1 MARPGVTTN
10 AFGYNGLDARV
21 SKTDSSG
28 TYGFKRNGAG
38 VTDPV
43 LSDGAATYTPGIS
56 ERRGGNSKF
65 LHSGMKNADA
75 QSGASANVDSSR
87 TYDAFG
93 NLTGSSGTWSG
104 PFGYAGGF
112 GYQEDPDHG
121 LRLLGHRYYD
131 SSTGRFISKDPIG
144 DGRNWTAY
152 CAGNPVAGADPN
164 GLDPFLMPE
173 DENEL
178 LRRGWKQD
186 TTHGDKLSRRYIA
199 PNGRQ
204 MLEYSDKKPNA
215 TGWKGKNH
223 GALYERNPRPDRV
236 RWDKVTRGV
245 PNGGHLVPGE
255 SVVDIRGDHGPSPNG
270 MQSSDEDNR
279 RPPRLP
285 GLPLI
290 GALILSLALMPGNAA
305 ASSCTGMIHAPG
317 YCASCRSY
325 SFYGRGAF
333 RGSRQRMSIRS

>member
-1 MARPGVTTN
+1 M
-10 AFGYNGLDARV
+10 

-56 ERRGGNSKF
+56 ERRAGSSKF
-65 LHSGMKNADA
+65 LHSGMKNTDA

-93 NLTGSSGTWSG
+93 NLTGSSGSWSG

-152 CAGNPVAGADPN
+152 GAGEAAPTHIVDPDGQAWWIVAIPIVARALP
-164 GLDPFLMPE
+164 
-173 DENEL
+173 L
-178 LRRGWKQD
+178 LRRAVRLAPRHTPKKAPLPKGPSKPASAPSSGPRVHADKQ
-186 TTHGDKLSRRYIA
+186 
-199 PNGRQ
+199 
-204 MLEYSDKKPNA
+204 
-215 TGWKGKNH
+215 GKH
-223 GALYERNPRPDRV
+223 QV
-236 RWDKVTRGV
+236 
-245 PNGGHLVPGE
+245 GHKRHVPGRSE
-255 SVVDIRGDHGPSPNG
+255 LTHKDPQGLVNKFAGKGQPANNVPKGRAGYRERVDFGEVIGFVRVEGKMVPTTKGIIHYADDGSVHIVPA
-270 MQSSDEDNR
+270 
-279 RPPRLP
+279 LP
-285 GLPLI
+285 
-290 GALILSLALMPGNAA
+290 
-305 ASSCTGMIHAPG
+305 
-317 YCASCRSY
+317 
-325 SFYGRGAF
+325 
-333 RGSRQRMSIRS
+333 

>member
-1 MARPGVTTN
+1 VTTN
-10 AFGYNGLDARV
+10 SFGYNGLDARV
-21 SKTDSSG
+21 SKTDSTG

-144 DGRNWTAY
+144 DGRNWYGY
-152 CAGNPVAGADPN
+152 CGNNPVVASDPTGLLAWFPIIAGALTVLDIIELVQDVKEIADDPTN
-164 GLDPFLMPE
+164 PSAYIDPLLGVIDPTPFNMGRRTIRTAARVLDTPVAATAAEPTRNQLKRIGRSGKQAKLR
-173 DENEL
+173 EL
-178 LRRGWKQD
+178 GKDDKAPSHVRGWIKQEQNSIKRGNRTRIRVPPNKQLAHRRGKAARDGYSYKHSDLQD
-186 TTHGDKLSRRYIA
+186 YDLHKTQHRMEGRMRR
-199 PNGRQ
+199 
-204 MLEYSDKKPNA
+204 
-215 TGWKGKNH
+215 
-223 GALYERNPRPDRV
+223 
-236 RWDKVTRGV
+236 
-245 PNGGHLVPGE
+245 
-255 SVVDIRGDHGPSPNG
+255 
-270 MQSSDEDNR
+270 
-279 RPPRLP
+279 RL
-285 GLPLI
+285 
-290 GALILSLALMPGNAA
+290 
-305 ASSCTGMIHAPG
+305 
-317 YCASCRSY
+317 
-325 SFYGRGAF
+325 
-333 RGSRQRMSIRS
+333 

>member
-1 MARPGVTTN
+1 VGGNSVRSLTYDGRGRRKTDTFSGATSTYAWDAESRLLSVARPGVTTN

-28 TYGFKRNGAG
+28 TFGFKRNGAG

-131 SSTGRFISKDPIG
+131 SSTGRLISKDPIG
-144 DGRNWTAY
+144 DGRNWPRST
-152 CAGNPVAGADPN
+152 
-164 GLDPFLMPE
+164 
-173 DENEL
+173 EL
-178 LRRGWKQD
+178 R
-186 TTHGDKLSRRYIA
+186 H
-199 PNGRQ
+199 
-204 MLEYSDKKPNA
+204 
-215 TGWKGKNH
+215 
-223 GALYERNPRPDRV
+223 
-236 RWDKVTRGV
+236 
-245 PNGGHLVPGE
+245 
-255 SVVDIRGDHGPSPNG
+255 
-270 MQSSDEDNR
+270 
-279 RPPRLP
+279 PPL
-285 GLPLI
+285 L
-290 GALILSLALMPGNAA
+290 
-305 ASSCTGMIHAPG
+305 
-317 YCASCRSY
+317 
-325 SFYGRGAF
+325 
-333 RGSRQRMSIRS
+333 Q